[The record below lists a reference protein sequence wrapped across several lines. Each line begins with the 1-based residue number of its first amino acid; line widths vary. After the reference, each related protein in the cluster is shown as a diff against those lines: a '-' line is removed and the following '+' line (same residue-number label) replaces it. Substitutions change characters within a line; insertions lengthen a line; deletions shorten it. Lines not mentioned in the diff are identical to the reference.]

1 MNKFQKVKGVKDLYD
16 QDMHDFLAIESVVRN
31 ICELYNFTEIRIPE
45 FEHTEVFAREG
56 DSSDVVNKEMYTFKD
71 QGDRSLTLRPE
82 WTAGIIR
89 SVVENKLYAKPDLPL
104 KYFYLGTN
112 FRSENPQKGRYRIF
126 NQFGVESIGV
136 SSPYV
141 DAEVMALGYTFIA
154 RLGLEQFKIEVNT
167 IGDRESRMA
176 YNQALVAYFEPVIGE
191 LCVDCKR
198 RFEQNQLRI
207 LDCKVDHNHPSIVN
221 APLNHEYLNDKSKE
235 YYGQLKQI
243 LDSLSIPYEENP
255 RMVRGLDYYSHTVF
269 EYISTHKDM
278 GSQATILGGGHY
290 GYLVEQFGGP
300 EMAGVGFGLGIE
312 RLILALKA
320 EEIDLGKPTT
330 IDAYL
335 MVLDEDARTYAMQL
349 SIFLK
354 AYGIITEMNFT
365 KRSMRGQFKTV
376 DRLEA
381 EIVLIIGSTELEN
394 GEVTIKNIINQKQ
407 TTVKAEKMVETIM
420 EMLDEN
426 IEAKKAKNPCQCTDS
441 EGKNCECSDDNDHD
455 CQCDDHRH

>member
-154 RLGLEQFKIEVNT
+154 SLGLEQFKIEVNT

-198 RFEQNQLRI
+198 RLEQNPLRI

-426 IEAKKAKNPCQCTDS
+426 IEAKKAKKPCQCTDS